1 MSANPHRPKQVIVLR
16 RDLNVKN
23 VGKLVAQGAHASVG
37 GLLPR
42 DTTQLIPQDDGS
54 VLLQA
59 RITPEQAEW
68 FSTLSIKAVV
78 GVESEA
84 ELRAIYQQAK
94 EAGLPCVLIEDAG
107 FTEFDGPTLTAVG
120 IGPAPAD
127 QVDPITR
134 HLRLFR

>member
-1 MSANPHRPKQVIVLR
+1 MSANPSRPKQVIVLR

-23 VGKLVAQGAHASVG
+23 VGKLVAQGAHASIG
-37 GLLPR
+37 GFLPR
-42 DTTQLIPQDDGS
+42 ATTELIPQPDGS

-59 RITPEQAEW
+59 RLSAEQAFW
-68 FSTLSIKAVV
+68 FQTLSIKAVV
-78 GVESEA
+78 GVEDEA
-84 ELRAIYQQAK
+84 ELQAIYQAGLA
-94 EAGLPCVLIEDAG
+94 AGLPCVLIEDAG

-127 QVDPITR
+127 QVDAVAR